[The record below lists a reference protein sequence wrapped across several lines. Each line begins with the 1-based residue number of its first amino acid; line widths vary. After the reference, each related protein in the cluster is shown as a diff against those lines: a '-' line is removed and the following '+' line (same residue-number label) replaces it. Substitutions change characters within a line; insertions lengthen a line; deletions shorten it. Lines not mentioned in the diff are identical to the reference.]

1 MSRRD
6 FRTPAS
12 LPVGT
17 TGRCIVVP
25 DNAQWLGLLNAA
37 LLMLTERW
45 RYDQVE
51 PTDLTPEETAAIWYD
66 IYVSTLTSDCEDCP
80 DMNCNDVLACML
92 PYLEASFY
100 EDADIRL
107 NPVTNAPQV
116 SYDGGTTWSDIP
128 QSGNGTI
135 NAPQPTP
142 TSGANDAAKICLASS
157 RAALVIA
164 EFYKQ
169 SFGAFT
175 ADLYNALG
183 TANTFLQDVKMVL
196 FNAIY
201 SPYDGILEAAGFLTQ
216 DFETNYTA
224 AELSSGALEDLLCLL
239 VTYASVD
246 ASGVVT
252 FDYGAVRDNVIADVG
267 INPGTALWF
276 LLGNMQEAGLNTA
289 GSVRITD
296 SPLDC
301 VACYDVLWHELDL
314 SLYDTAACDVECAIG
329 DNVSQYETDYIK
341 DNVVGNPPP
350 AIRSAKSRNNPSPA
364 YQNVY
369 NDSIGMRYIFSQ
381 RHLSGYRFYLIGAT
395 SSARYTIRV
404 RIYGAAGMLYDS
416 TIASNLAM
424 TGDWLEFKNESM
436 DYDDATQIRVSV
448 RATTSNSGTMLGW
461 PRTYLANP
469 AVLSD

>member
-6 FRTPAS
+6 FRTPSNVPATS
-12 LPVGT
+12 V
-17 TGRCIVVP
+17 GRCIVVP
-25 DNAQWLGLLNAA
+25 NDAAWLGLLNAA
-37 LLMLTERW
+37 LLMLTEHW

-51 PTDLTPEETAAIWYD
+51 TTDLTPEETAAIWYD
-66 IYVSTLTSDCEDCP
+66 IYVSTLTSACEDCP
-80 DMNCNDVLACML
+80 DMNCNDVLECVL

-100 EDADIRL
+100 EDADIRI

-142 TSGANDAAKICLASS
+142 TSGANNDAKICLASS

-224 AELSSGALEDLLCLL
+224 GELSPGALENLLCLL
-239 VTYASVD
+239 IEYASVD

-252 FDYGAVRDNVIADVG
+252 FDYGAVRDDVIADVG

-276 LLGNMQEAGLNTA
+276 LLGNMQQAGLNTA

-296 SPLDC
+296 TPLDC
-301 VACYDVLWHELDL
+301 SPCYPEWCYSFAENFNDGTYDSSIVRSHRSTQPFMWSSPWSNDGGASVVSGALRMAGSSTNTWCAMGMFFPEVCELHDWSFTYTIQNAGTPLSAVYYLDAGGAWQVAVVAANRAASGTLSGNLNGVL
-314 SLYDTAACDVECAIG
+314 ARAIVFLG
-329 DNVSQYETDYIK
+329 WSTNT
-341 DNVVGNPPP
+341 G
-350 AIRSAKSRNNPSPA
+350 
-364 YQNVY
+364 QNVLV
-369 NDSIGMRYIFSQ
+369 D
-381 RHLSGYRFYLIGAT
+381 
-395 SSARYTIRV
+395 
-404 RIYGAAGMLYDS
+404 
-416 TIASNLAM
+416 AM
-424 TGDWLEFKNESM
+424 SCVTRGEG
-436 DYDDATQIRVSV
+436 V
-448 RATTSNSGTMLGW
+448 
-461 PRTYLANP
+461 NP
-469 AVLSD
+469 WGEDNC